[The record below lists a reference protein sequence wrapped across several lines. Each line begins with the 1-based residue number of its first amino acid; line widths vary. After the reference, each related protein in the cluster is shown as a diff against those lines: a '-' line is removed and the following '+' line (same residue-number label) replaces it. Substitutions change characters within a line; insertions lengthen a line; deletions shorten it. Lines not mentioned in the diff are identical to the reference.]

1 MATPGAAGDEHDV
14 VVVSVSWTGERSAQ
28 VQGTSLLD
36 VTPLSEVME
45 GTSGV
50 SRSKRQPQSN
60 NQQQVVQR
68 ESWEDGEEDEQE
80 EVKKQAQRREDR
92 EEEK

>member
-1 MATPGAAGDEHDV
+1 MAAPDAVGDEHDV

-28 VQGTSLLD
+28 VQGTSLLGRH
-36 VTPLSEVME
+36 S
-45 GTSGV
+45 
-50 SRSKRQPQSN
+50 
-60 NQQQVVQR
+60 VVR
-68 ESWEDGEEDEQE
+68 GHGEEDEQE